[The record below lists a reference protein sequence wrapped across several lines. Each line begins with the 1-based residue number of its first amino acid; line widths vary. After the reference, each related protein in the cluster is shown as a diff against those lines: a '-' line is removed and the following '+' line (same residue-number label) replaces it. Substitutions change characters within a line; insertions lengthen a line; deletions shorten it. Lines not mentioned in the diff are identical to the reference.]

1 MAPIKNPIAIALAA
15 ISMCIA
21 IGVSAQT
28 APPAPTSAAV
38 PPPQHQKAG
47 MDRAK
52 WAEKMQER
60 MAKHIAELHDKLKI
74 TTAQEP
80 AWKTFIESTKPSMPP
95 GAQAMRPDHKEMD
108 KLSTPARMEKM
119 LEKLKEHEAMMQTR
133 LTSLKTFYAVLT
145 PEQQKVFDDS
155 HRQMM
160 HRWSKDGHG
169 MQHGMGD
176 MGGRG
181 GMGRPPMPDGA
192 MPDHPPMPAK

>member
-28 APPAPTSAAV
+28 SPAAPTSAAV
-38 PPPQHQKAG
+38 PPPPHQKAG
-47 MDRAK
+47 MDQAK

-74 TTAQEP
+74 TAAQEP

-108 KLSTPARMEKM
+108 K
-119 LEKLKEHEAMMQTR
+119 
-133 LTSLKTFYAVLT
+133 
-145 PEQQKVFDDS
+145 
-155 HRQMM
+155 
-160 HRWSKDGHG
+160 
-169 MQHGMGD
+169 
-176 MGGRG
+176 
-181 GMGRPPMPDGA
+181 
-192 MPDHPPMPAK
+192 

>member
-1 MAPIKNPIAIALAA
+1 MAPIKNPIAIALAT
-15 ISMCIA
+15 ISMCVA

-28 APPAPTSAAV
+28 APPSAASA

-47 MDRAK
+47 MDHAK

-74 TTAQEP
+74 TATQEP
-80 AWKTFIESTKPSMPP
+80 AWKTFVESIKPNTPP
-95 GAQAMRPDHKEMD
+95 DSHGMQPDHKEMD

-119 LEKLKEHEAMMQTR
+119 LEKLKEHETMMQTR

-145 PEQQKVFDDS
+145 PEQQKIFDDS

-176 MGGRG
+176 MGGRD
-181 GMGRPPMPDGA
+181 GMHRPPMPDGA
-192 MPDHPPMPAK
+192 MSDHPPAPPK